1 MIRFREICDTLTGN
15 SQAKAGFFAIDEL
28 EQKAREQAVI
38 ENLKPACICNKIRKG
53 TVVKAI
59 QAGAKTFEQV
69 SKRTGV
75 GTGPCGGRRC
85 GSLVRGML
93 GEPIINCK
101 DCGWPVL
108 AATPPP
114 SVPALRVRQAGDLT
128 PSEQTPLMSS
138 SDLFF

>member
-1 MIRFREICDTLTGN
+1 VLDCKRVHSKGRYL
-15 SQAKAGFFAIDEL
+15 AIDEL
-28 EQKAREQAVI
+28 ERKAREQAVI

-85 GSLVRGML
+85 GSLVRGLL
-93 GEPIINCK
+93 GEPVVNCK

-108 AATPPP
+108 AGPPQELCP
-114 SVPALRVRQAGDLT
+114 RCEYAKQES
-128 PSEQTPLMSS
+128 
-138 SDLFF
+138 